1 MKGRKQKVTTRKK
14 ITLIIFRNII
24 NAMKKTY
31 VILAIALLTL
41 LVSCNKQ
48 EEVAQEENNTPE
60 QQDTTTLET
69 NIDANMPELT
79 GNVVLDLNH
88 PLAGESLIF
97 EVEIMKITKGES
109 NSSAD
114 TVEAGDSIE
123 VHYTG
128 TLTDG
133 TKFDSSHDRGETLPF
148 TVGAKQMISGFDA
161 GVVWMKL
168 EESKTLTLSPSEAYG
183 EKDDTRVQ
191 VIPKKDLASF
201 VAAGYKLEVG
211 EKLPTQIGE
220 LEIIDIT
227 E

>member
-161 GVVWMKL
+161 GVV
-168 EESKTLTLSPSEAYG
+168 
-183 EKDDTRVQ
+183 
-191 VIPKKDLASF
+191 
-201 VAAGYKLEVG
+201 
-211 EKLPTQIGE
+211 
-220 LEIIDIT
+220 
-227 E
+227 